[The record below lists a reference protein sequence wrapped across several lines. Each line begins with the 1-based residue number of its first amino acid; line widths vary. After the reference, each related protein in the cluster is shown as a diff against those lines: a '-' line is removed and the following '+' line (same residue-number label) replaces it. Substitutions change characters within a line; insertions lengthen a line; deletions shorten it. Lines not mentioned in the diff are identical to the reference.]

1 MIYSYDYDEQ
11 RYERAQIAVVGKSDL
26 RHIMIPQISTDP

>member
-11 RYERAQIAVVGKSDL
+11 RYERVQIAVIGKPNL
-26 RHIMIPQISTDP
+26 RHIMIPQINTDP